1 MTSKNDNDNGK
12 KRMAIVAS
20 AEDGLET
27 LTEHKK
33 KKIENTEVELPTTMV
48 APKET
53 VDPREKLVKAWN
65 DIRCHNTTGKYYEPV
80 QRQLDLVME
89 DGVHDKMAYN
99 IAGTHVDSC
108 NSCRF
113 HDDKKVVMMD
123 CYYSDIIQRMT
134 QTGTTMQKGGKYTN
148 VQIRCRLY
156 KEFAEENYAYL
167 RKLRN
172 KSKLPCIPLPWC
184 FEQAIKRSFP
194 NEDNQP
200 FVGFKSSQERGKI

>member
-20 AEDGLET
+20 ADAGLET
-27 LTEHKK
+27 LTERKK

-48 APKET
+48 ERIET
-53 VDPREKLVKAWN
+53 ADPRKQLEKVWN
-65 DIRCHNTTGKYYEPV
+65 EIRCLNTTGKYYEPV
-80 QRQLDLVME
+80 ERQLKLMLD
-89 DGVHDKMAYN
+89 DGICEKMAYDT
-99 IAGTHVDSC
+99 AGTHLSAC
-108 NSCRF
+108 NSCHCR
-113 HDDKKVVMMD
+113 DDNNIFMME
-123 CYYSDIIQRMT
+123 CFFSEIIQRMI
-134 QTGTTMQKGGKYTN
+134 QTGTNMQKGGKYTN

-194 NEDNQP
+194 NENNQP